1 MPHVWEISAPMPD
14 RIEHLRKRVDALNTH
29 LLELVQERAEIVLEI
44 SRLKEELGLDSY
56 DPRREEEMLQR
67 LTANTSGPFGPA
79 EIRSIFRAIFRAS
92 LGLQERARERT
103 RKRLSRR
110 AAARSEAAP

>member
-1 MPHVWEISAPMPD
+1 MPD
-14 RIEHLRKRVDALNTH
+14 RLDHLRKRVDALNAQ

-44 SRLKEELGLDSY
+44 SRLKEELGLGSH

-67 LTANTSGPFGPA
+67 LTASTSGPFGPA

-92 LGLQERARERT
+92 LGLQERAR
-103 RKRLSRR
+103 KRLSRR
-110 AAARSEAAP
+110 ATARSEAAP

>member
-1 MPHVWEISAPMPD
+1 MRYAVLLEISVAMPD
-14 RIEHLRKRVDALNTH
+14 RIDHLRRRVDALNTH

-56 DPRREEEMLQR
+56 DPRREEEMLRR
-67 LTANTSGPFGPA
+67 LTTNTSGPFGPA

-92 LGLQERARERT
+92 LGLQERT
-103 RKRLSRR
+103 RKRLARR
-110 AAARSEAAP
+110 ATVRSEAAP